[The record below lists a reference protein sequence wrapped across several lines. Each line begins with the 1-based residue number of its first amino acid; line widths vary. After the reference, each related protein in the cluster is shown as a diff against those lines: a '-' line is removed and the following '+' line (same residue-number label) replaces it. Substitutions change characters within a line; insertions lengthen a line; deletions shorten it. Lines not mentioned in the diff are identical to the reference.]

1 MMTQTVKRFVGIGV
15 IGITA
20 TVGLSGCVVSDDPAV
35 NAIATTATVGTVAS
49 LLYYSLDD
57 GYYYD
62 NHYNRMPRSY
72 RPAYNTH
79 VRRIDSMSDY
89 RRRYPLEARMHQ
101 QNRVLSD
108 RVYRQR
114 EQNRMLENR
123 LERQRV
129 HNRQLQHQLD
139 RQRVQNRHMQHQLD
153 RQRVQNRHMQQR
165 VEDSRNRSILTRDRM
180 EQQRRSQQVREHV
193 HQQRTA
199 NQQQRIYRSN
209 ESRLLNRQ
217 SNTQNRQMPVRSP
230 RSNSLRAPWEQY
242 GS

>member
-1 MMTQTVKRFVGIGV
+1 MMTQTVKRFVGMGV

-20 TVGLSGCVVSDDPAV
+20 AGLSGCVVSDDPAV

-62 NHYNRMPRSY
+62 NRYNRMPRSY

-89 RRRYPLEARMHQ
+89 RRRYPTEARMHQ

-108 RVYRQR
+108 RIYRQR
-114 EQNRMLENR
+114 EQNRILENR
-123 LERQRV
+123 LEQQRI
-129 HNRQLQHQLD
+129 HNRQLQNQLD
-139 RQRVQNRHMQHQLD
+139 YQRE
-153 RQRVQNRHMQQR
+153 QNRHMQQR
-165 VEDSRNRSILTRDRM
+165 VEDSRNRSILMRERM
-180 EQQRRSQQVREHV
+180 EQQRRSHQVRENI
-193 HQQRTA
+193 R
-199 NQQQRIYRSN
+199 QQRIYRSN

-217 SNTQNRQMPVRSP
+217 PNMQNRQPVRP
-230 RSNSLRAPWEQY
+230 PHSNSLRAPWEQD

>member
-1 MMTQTVKRFVGIGV
+1 
-15 IGITA
+15 
-20 TVGLSGCVVSDDPAV
+20 
-35 NAIATTATVGTVAS
+35 
-49 LLYYSLDD
+49 
-57 GYYYD
+57 
-62 NHYNRMPRSY
+62 MPRSY

-101 QNRVLSD
+101 QNRALSD

-114 EQNRMLENR
+114 EQNRILENR
-123 LERQRV
+123 LEQQRV
-129 HNRQLQHQLD
+129 HNRQL
-139 RQRVQNRHMQHQLD
+139 QHQLD

-165 VEDSRNRSILTRDRM
+165 VEDSRNRSILVRDRM

>member
-1 MMTQTVKRFVGIGV
+1 MMTQTVKRFVGMGV

-20 TVGLSGCVVSDDPAV
+20 AVGLGGCVVSDDPAV
-35 NAIATTATVGTVAS
+35 NAIATTATVGTVAP

-62 NHYNRMPRSY
+62 NRYNRMPRSY

-89 RRRYPLEARMHQ
+89 RRRYPLETRMHQ

-114 EQNRMLENR
+114 EQNRILENR
-123 LERQRV
+123 LEQQRI
-129 HNRQLQHQLD
+129 HSRQLQNQLD
-139 RQRVQNRHMQHQLD
+139 RQRI
-153 RQRVQNRHMQQR
+153 QNRHMQQR
-165 VEDSRNRSILTRDRM
+165 VEDSRNRSILMRERM
-180 EQQRRSQQVREHV
+180 EQQRRSHQVRENIH
-193 HQQRTA
+193 
-199 NQQQRIYRSN
+199 QQRIYRSN

>member
-1 MMTQTVKRFVGIGV
+1 MMTQTVKRFVGMGV

-20 TVGLSGCVVSDDPAV
+20 AVGLGGCVVSDDPAV

-62 NHYNRMPRSY
+62 NRYNRMPRSY

-79 VRRIDSMSDY
+79 VRRIDSMNDY
-89 RRRYPLEARMHQ
+89 RRRYPLETRMHQ

-114 EQNRMLENR
+114 EQNRILENR
-123 LERQRV
+123 LEQQRI
-129 HNRQLQHQLD
+129 HSRQLQNQLD
-139 RQRVQNRHMQHQLD
+139 RQRI
-153 RQRVQNRHMQQR
+153 QNRHMQQR
-165 VEDSRNRSILTRDRM
+165 VEDSRNRSILMRERM
-180 EQQRRSQQVREHV
+180 EQQRRSHQVRENIH
-193 HQQRTA
+193 
-199 NQQQRIYRSN
+199 QQRIYRSN

>member
-1 MMTQTVKRFVGIGV
+1 MMTKTVKRFVGIGV

-20 TVGLSGCVVSDDPAV
+20 AVGLSGCVVSDDPAV

-62 NHYNRMPRSY
+62 KRYNRMPRSY

-123 LERQRV
+123 LEQQRV
-129 HNRQLQHQLD
+129 HNRQL
-139 RQRVQNRHMQHQLD
+139 
-153 RQRVQNRHMQQR
+153 QQR

>member
-1 MMTQTVKRFVGIGV
+1 MMTQTVKRFVGMGV

-20 TVGLSGCVVSDDPAV
+20 AVGLGGCVVSDDPAV
-35 NAIATTATVGTVAS
+35 NAIATTATAGTVAS

-89 RRRYPLEARMHQ
+89 RRRYPLETRMHQ

-114 EQNRMLENR
+114 EQNRILENR
-123 LERQRV
+123 LEQQRI
-129 HNRQLQHQLD
+129 
-139 RQRVQNRHMQHQLD
+139 
-153 RQRVQNRHMQQR
+153 QNRHMQQR
-165 VEDSRNRSILTRDRM
+165 VEDSRNRSILMRERM
-180 EQQRRSQQVREHV
+180 EQQRRNHQVRENIH
-193 HQQRTA
+193 
-199 NQQQRIYRSN
+199 QQRIYRSN

>member
-1 MMTQTVKRFVGIGV
+1 MMTQTVKRFVGMGV

-20 TVGLSGCVVSDDPAV
+20 AVGLGGCVVSDDPAV

-62 NHYNRMPRSY
+62 NRYNRMPRSY

-89 RRRYPLEARMHQ
+89 RRRYPLETRMHQ

-114 EQNRMLENR
+114 EQNRILENR
-123 LERQRV
+123 LEQQRI
-129 HNRQLQHQLD
+129 HSRQLQNQLD
-139 RQRVQNRHMQHQLD
+139 RQRI
-153 RQRVQNRHMQQR
+153 QNRHMQQR
-165 VEDSRNRSILTRDRM
+165 VEDSRNRSILMRERM
-180 EQQRRSQQVREHV
+180 EQQRRSHQVRENIH
-193 HQQRTA
+193 
-199 NQQQRIYRSN
+199 QQRIYRSN

>member
-1 MMTQTVKRFVGIGV
+1 MMTQTVKRFVGMGV

-20 TVGLSGCVVSDDPAV
+20 AVGLGGCVVSDDPAV

-62 NHYNRMPRSY
+62 NRYNRMPRSY

-101 QNRVLSD
+101 QNRALSD

-114 EQNRMLENR
+114 EQNRILENR
-123 LERQRV
+123 LEQQRV
-129 HNRQLQHQLD
+129 HNRQL
-139 RQRVQNRHMQHQLD
+139 QHQLD

-165 VEDSRNRSILTRDRM
+165 VEDSRNRSILVRDRM
-180 EQQRRSQQVREHV
+180 EQQRRSQQVHEHV